1 MSKDQPNK
9 PKAIICDIDGT
20 LALLQGRVPYDPT
33 TGEDLLNYPI
43 ANILEVY
50 DNQTLYDVSL
60 LLITGREEKYREQT
74 ENWLKQHGI
83 THYKFLYMRKNND
96 FRKDYKVKKEVYE
109 KYIKKTYDILF
120 VLEDR
125 DQVVKMWR
133 DEGLIC
139 LQVAYG
145 NF

>member
-1 MSKDQPNK
+1 MNL

-20 LALLQGRVPYDPT
+20 LALLGDRDKYDPT
-33 TGEDLLNYPI
+33 SSEDMLNYPI
-43 ANILEVY
+43 ANILQVY
-50 DNQTLYDVSL
+50 DNQTVLPVDL
-60 LLITGREEKYREQT
+60 ILITGREDKYRQFT
-74 ENWLKQHGI
+74 EKWLQKNGI
-83 THYKFLYMRKNND
+83 THYKKLFMRKTGD
-96 FRKDYKVKKEVYE
+96 FRKDFTVKKELYKKHIRE
-109 KYIKKTYDILF
+109 KYEILF

-133 DEGLIC
+133 DEGLTC

>member
-1 MSKDQPNK
+1 MSL

-20 LALLQGRVPYDPT
+20 IALLGDRDRFDPT
-33 TGEDLLNYPI
+33 TGEDTLNYPI
-43 ANILEVY
+43 SHILQVY
-50 DNQTLYDVSL
+50 DNQTLLPVDL
-60 LLITGREEKYREQT
+60 ILITGREEKYKNITQT
-74 ENWLKQHGI
+74 WLIKNGI
-83 THYKFLYMRKNND
+83 THYKELFMRRSGD
-96 FRKDYKVKKEVYE
+96 FRKDYVIKKELYNKLIKP
-109 KYIKKTYDILF
+109 KYDVLF

-133 DEGLIC
+133 NEGLTC